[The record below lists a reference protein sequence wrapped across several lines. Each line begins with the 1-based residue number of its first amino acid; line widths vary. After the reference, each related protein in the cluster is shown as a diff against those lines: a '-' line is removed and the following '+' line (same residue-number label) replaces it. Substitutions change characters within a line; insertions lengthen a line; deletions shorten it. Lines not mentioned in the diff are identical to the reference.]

1 MNVMCVLCVCCVC
14 VVCVFEGL
22 GVGGGDIVTVTAV
35 NAKYSQ
41 QSRWIISG
49 WSMVKLLSY
58 FYQVR
63 KIKGVGQTLRIT

>member
-1 MNVMCVLCVCCVC
+1 MTLGKLKQQVSCIMISVSDECNVC

-22 GVGGGDIVTVTAV
+22 VGGGDIVTVTAV

-58 FYQVR
+58 FY
-63 KIKGVGQTLRIT
+63 